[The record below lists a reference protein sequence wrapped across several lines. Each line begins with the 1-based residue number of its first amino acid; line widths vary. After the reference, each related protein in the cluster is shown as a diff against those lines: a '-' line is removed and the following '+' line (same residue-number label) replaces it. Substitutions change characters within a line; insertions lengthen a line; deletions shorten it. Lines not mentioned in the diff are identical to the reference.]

1 MTSISDIWMA
11 VESNPESLQRQ
22 ELVFNNGKEPKRN
35 TKALKKK

>member
-1 MTSISDIWMA
+1 MA

-35 TKALKKK
+35 TKALKK